1 MKFFFFDNGENAAS
15 TSDDGIDLWFIGK
28 GLISSSCVLLRMPR
42 FLGIDYGKKRCGIAE
57 TDDIPLI
64 ATSVDTVP
72 PGQLMAWLEDY
83 FSHHDVHGIVVGQPV
98 QYDGTPAELEEDI
111 VKFIAEVQKRFPMLE
126 VHRVD
131 ESFSSVRAKEAM
143 IHSGARKKKR
153 RVKGN
158 VDKIAATL
166 ILQEFLESR
175 RTRRN

>member
-1 MKFFFFDNGENAAS
+1 MKFSFFDNRENAAS
-15 TSDDGIDLWFIGK
+15 TSLDGIDLRFFGK
-28 GLISSSCVLLRMPR
+28 GLISARCVLLCMPR

-64 ATSVDTVP
+64 AGAVDTVP

-83 FSHHDVHGIVVGQPV
+83 FLRHDVHGIVVGQPM

-143 IHSGARKKKR
+143 IHSGTRKKKR

>member
-1 MKFFFFDNGENAAS
+1 
-15 TSDDGIDLWFIGK
+15 
-28 GLISSSCVLLRMPR
+28 MPR
-42 FLGIDYGKKRCGIAE
+42 FLGVDYGKKRCGIAE

-64 ATSVDTVP
+64 AAAVDTIP
-72 PGQLMAWLEDY
+72 PSELLTWLEDY
-83 FSHHDVHGIVVGQPV
+83 FLRHEVRGIVVGQPV
-98 QYDGTPAELEEDI
+98 QYDGSPADIEEDI
-111 VKFIAEVQKRFPMLE
+111 LKFIANVQKRFPLLE
-126 VHRVD
+126 VYRID